1 MTHTVDPFD
10 ELAALFLTGP
20 DARGAPV
27 QTAAPV
33 ELLVVGHLPVRAD
46 LWLTPY
52 ADALARDEGPAAIV
66 RLDAGQPTLQLVR
79 SAETPHQPAGAPVL
93 LGEAAAR
100 LAGTVARWIVRVPT
114 SATAQELLEAEADRI
129 TVLTSVDELAR
140 VRAFERLKTLAEAAR
155 RVGAA
160 PPALGFA
167 VIGASLREAE
177 EVAGRIR
184 QVAAAAGLGIDPA
197 LVACVERIDSA
208 VRAGDRMAIAPDG
221 LETLRSVV
229 EGLRAGLAAA
239 PPHTAAPPVQPP
251 QRVFRQTV
259 PPDAP
264 PDPSAPPRIRA
275 ARVPPKPSIELEA
288 KHPVKAREPDCT
300 GAPVM
305 LSQFVSGLAALP
317 VRCPNHE
324 RVELGV
330 DAGGRLH
337 VIAREP
343 DMRGLHKVRA
353 WAIAHREVIAMACRD
368 HWLDP
373 SAVPVCH
380 VFTDRPATL
389 ADLHESGLRL
399 HVLAPVTVEGRQGW
413 YHAPLNA
420 ELR

>member
-20 DARGAPV
+20 DLPAAPA
-27 QTAAPV
+27 QAAAPV
-33 ELLVVGHLPVRAD
+33 ELLIVGHLPVRAD

-52 ADALARDEGPAAIV
+52 ADALARGHGPAAMV
-66 RLDAGQPTLQLVR
+66 RLDPEQPTLQLVR
-79 SAETPHQPAGAPVL
+79 APDASFPAGIAPVA
-93 LGEAAAR
+93 LGDAAAG
-100 LAGTVARWIVRVPT
+100 LADTVARWIVRSPS
-114 SATAQELLEAEADRI
+114 SATAQELLEAGADRI

-155 RVGAA
+155 SRGVA
-160 PPALGFA
+160 PPPVGIA
-167 VIGASLREAE
+167 VIGADQGTADDV
-177 EVAGRIR
+177 VARLR

-208 VRAGDRMAIAPDG
+208 VRAGDRIALAPGG

-229 EGLRAGLAAA
+229 ECLHAGAAAA
-239 PPHTAAPPVQPP
+239 PPRSRPAPPPEPVFAHSAPPVERRDETPP
-251 QRVFRQTV
+251 
-259 PPDAP
+259 
-264 PDPSAPPRIRA
+264 PPRSPA
-275 ARVPPKPSIELEA
+275 ARVPPKPSMELEA
-288 KHPVKAREPDCT
+288 KHPARAREPDQA
-300 GAPVM
+300 GAPVT
-305 LSQFVSGLAALP
+305 LSHYVSGLAALP

-353 WAIAHREVIAMACRD
+353 WAIAHREIIAMACRD

-373 SAVPVCH
+373 SAVPVLH

-420 ELR
+420 DVR